1 MPPGHSYMNPVDR
14 VMNILNLEL
23 QNIATEQAPC
33 DDESIEKKVKK
44 CNSMAELQE
53 LDGKVSGVKE
63 AWLNIVDEL
72 KRIISERFSWLSL
85 KEVSFTE
92 VRCVIYE
99 EM

>member
-1 MPPGHSYMNPVDR
+1 
-14 VMNILNLEL
+14 
-23 QNIATEQAPC
+23 
-33 DDESIEKKVKK
+33 
-44 CNSMAELQE
+44 MAELQE
-53 LDGKVSGVKE
+53 LDGKVSGAKE

-92 VRCVIYE
+92 VRCVIYA